1 MSEQEFAKR
10 LGRNLRRMMYEKNIT
25 QAQMSKEL
33 GIGKTTLSTWM
44 NGQRMPRMD
53 KIDILCRY
61 LNCKRSDL
69 MDDNRNAPALSR
81 RIPVLGRVAAGIP
94 IEMIEDVLDWEE
106 IDGSYIG
113 DFFGLKVKGDSMSPR
128 IMEGDVLIV
137 RSQPDAE
144 SGDIVIAQV
153 NGNEA
158 TCKRLLKH
166 NGGISLIS
174 LNPAYPPMIF
184 SEAEK
189 DVLPVSIIGKVVE
202 NRQKY

>member
-1 MSEQEFAKR
+1 MSEQEFAKT
-10 LGRNLRRMMYEKNIT
+10 LGKNLRRMMYEKNIT
-25 QAQMSKEL
+25 QAQMSREL
-33 GIGKTTLSTWM
+33 NIGKTTLSTWM

-53 KIDILCRY
+53 KIDMLCRY

-69 MDDNRNAPALSR
+69 MDSGKNTPAPVR

-94 IEMIEDVLDWEE
+94 IEMIEDVFDWEE
-106 IDGSYIG
+106 IDGSYVG
-113 DFFGLKVKGDSMSPR
+113 EFFGLKVKGDSMSPR

-144 SGDIVIAQV
+144 SGDIVVAQV

-166 NGGISLIS
+166 SGGLSLIS
-174 LNPAYPPMIF
+174 LNPAYPPMNF
-184 SEAEK
+184 SEAEIDK
-189 DVLPVSIIGKVVE
+189 LPVSIIGKVVE